1 MNSEK
6 PQAKAL
12 RPEEMSDAI
21 VVSFEAKWQE
31 KLDSQ
36 LVDIVIRKRVPKDRS
51 FRWIYFHIN
60 SPVSSICGRA
70 RIVRI
75 GNLSSH
81 DILAFS
87 DRIGLTEKEILS
99 YIDGRD
105 EIAFYEINKFDGGS
119 KPGKISDLNQYIR
132 YTPPQSFVILS
143 NFSKK
148 KIDSICGFRNPIS

>member
-1 MNSEK
+1 MNFEK

-12 RPEEMSDAI
+12 NAEEMSDAI

-36 LVDIVIRKRVPKDRS
+36 LIDIVIRKRVPKNKS

-75 GNLSSH
+75 GNISSH
-81 DILAFS
+81 DILEFS
-87 DRIGLTEKEILS
+87 DRIGLNQKDIIS
-99 YIDGRD
+99 YIDGED
-105 EIAFYEINKFDGGS
+105 KIGFYEINEFDKGRRAAN
-119 KPGKISDLNQYIR
+119 ISDLNQYIK

-148 KIDSICGFRNPIS
+148 KIDSICGFRNSI